1 MPPCPVLDSFH
12 RRLEPYQTRIKD
24 MSRLIRTG
32 LILLGASALLAT
44 PVIADVYMWRD
55 ADGTVHYGDKPGSE
69 DAKKLSIETR
79 PTDRGEVVKRYEQ
92 RQTARIESN
101 AAMAEQRSQAE
112 QQAADAA
119 AEREQK
125 AARCEEAR
133 ERLASYVNSRRLYR
147 LDESGE
153 RQYLDDAEIDE
164 ARAKAE
170 EAVNEH
176 CN

>member
-1 MPPCPVLDSFH
+1 MNG
-12 RRLEPYQTRIKD
+12 
-24 MSRLIRTG
+24 LIRTG
-32 LILLGASALLAT
+32 LIVLGATLLLAT

-69 DAKKLSIETR
+69 DAKKLDIETR
-79 PTDRGEVVKRYEQ
+79 QTDRATVARRYEQ
-92 RQTARIESN
+92 RQTARTESN
-101 AAMAEQRSQAE
+101 AAMAERRAE
-112 QQAADAA
+112 AGQQAADAA

-133 ERLASYVNSRRLYR
+133 ERLRSYVNSRRLYR

-153 RQYLDDAEIDE
+153 RQYLDDAEIAA

>member
-1 MPPCPVLDSFH
+1 
-12 RRLEPYQTRIKD
+12 
-24 MSRLIRTG
+24 MSRLIRTS
-32 LILLGASALLAT
+32 LISLGAIALLAA
-44 PVIADVYMWRD
+44 PAFADVYMWRD

-69 DAKKLSIETR
+69 DAKKLDIETR
-79 PTDRGEVVKRYEQ
+79 PTDRAAVTKRYEQ
-92 RQTARIESN
+92 RQTARLESN
-101 AAMAEQRSQAE
+101 ANMAEQRSQAE

-125 AARCEEAR
+125 AARCEKAR
-133 ERLASYVNSRRLYR
+133 ERLQSYINSRRLYR

-153 RQYLDDAEIDE
+153 RQYLDDAEIAE

-170 EAVNEH
+170 EAVNEN

>member
-1 MPPCPVLDSFH
+1 
-12 RRLEPYQTRIKD
+12 

-32 LILLGASALLAT
+32 LTVLGAVAFLAM
-44 PVIADVYMWRD
+44 PAFADVYMWRD
-55 ADGTVHYGDKPGSE
+55 GDGTVHYGDKPGSE
-69 DAKKLSIETR
+69 DAKKLDIETR
-79 PTDRGEVVKRYEQ
+79 PTDRATVAKRFEQ
-92 RQTARIESN
+92 RQTARTESN
-101 AAMAEQRSQAE
+101 AAMAEQRMQAD

-133 ERLASYVNSRRLYR
+133 ERLRSYVNSRRLYR

-153 RQYLDDAEIDE
+153 RQYLDDAEIAE

-170 EAVNEH
+170 EAVTEN

>member
-1 MPPCPVLDSFH
+1 MNG
-12 RRLEPYQTRIKD
+12 
-24 MSRLIRTG
+24 LIRTG
-32 LILLGASALLAT
+32 LIVLGATLLLAT

-69 DAKKLSIETR
+69 DAKRLDIETR
-79 PTDRGEVVKRYEQ
+79 PTNRTEVAKRYEQ

-101 AAMAEQRSQAE
+101 ETMAEQRSQAE
-112 QQAADAA
+112 QQAAETA

-153 RQYLDDAEIDE
+153 RQYLDDAAIDE

-170 EAVNEH
+170 EAVKEH

>member
-1 MPPCPVLDSFH
+1 
-12 RRLEPYQTRIKD
+12 
-24 MSRLIRTG
+24 MSRLIRTS
-32 LILLGASALLAT
+32 LIALGAITLLAA
-44 PVIADVYMWRD
+44 PVFADVYMWRD

-69 DAKKLSIETR
+69 DARKLDIETR
-79 PTDRGEVVKRYEQ
+79 PTDRATVAKRYEQ
-92 RQTARIESN
+92 RQTARTESN
-101 AAMAEQRSQAE
+101 AAMAEQRTQAQ

-119 AEREQK
+119 AEREQE

-133 ERLASYVNSRRLYR
+133 QRLQSYINSRRLYR

-153 RQYLDDAEIDE
+153 RQYLDDAEIAE

-170 EAVNEH
+170 EAVTEH

>member
-1 MPPCPVLDSFH
+1 
-12 RRLEPYQTRIKD
+12 
-24 MSRLIRTG
+24 MSRLIRTS
-32 LILLGASALLAT
+32 LIALGAMAFLAA
-44 PVIADVYMWRD
+44 PAFADVYMWRD

-69 DAKKLSIETR
+69 DAKKLDIETR
-79 PTDRGEVVKRYEQ
+79 PTDRAAVTKRYEQ
-92 RQTARIESN
+92 RQTARLESN
-101 AAMAEQRSQAE
+101 ANMAEQRSQAE

-125 AARCEEAR
+125 AARCEKAR
-133 ERLASYVNSRRLYR
+133 ERLQSYINSRRLYR

-153 RQYLDDAEIDE
+153 RQYLDDAEIAE

-170 EAVNEH
+170 EAVNEN

>member
-1 MPPCPVLDSFH
+1 MN
-12 RRLEPYQTRIKD
+12 
-24 MSRLIRTG
+24 RLIRKG
-32 LILLGASALLAT
+32 LIVLGTMAFLAT

-55 ADGTVHYGDKPGSE
+55 ADGTVHYGDKPGS
-69 DAKKLSIETR
+69 DNARKLDIETR
-79 PTDRGEVVKRYEQ
+79 PTDRTSVAKRYEQ
-92 RQTARIESN
+92 RQTARTESN
-101 AAMAEQRSQAE
+101 TAMAKQRSQAE

-133 ERLASYVNSRRLYR
+133 ERLRSYVNSRRLYR
-147 LDESGE
+147 LDDNGE
-153 RQYLDDAEIDE
+153 RQYLDDAEISE
-164 ARAKAE
+164 ARARAE